1 MIKSIDMSRLD
12 EALGLLSERLRLDG
26 AAPQE
31 IVICGGSSLIAR
43 GYVSRATRDVDVLAW
58 RLRGQAR
65 FISSRPLSET
75 LVVASKRV
83 AADLGLPANWFNDGP
98 ADLFEMGL
106 PAGFEDRLTSRHY
119 GSHLIGWFIDR
130 IDQIHFKLYAAA
142 DQGPGQHVDD
152 LLALKPT
159 AHELLAASR
168 WAFTH
173 DVSPGFRSIVRDM
186 LKQLGHEEIT
196 KDL

>member
-1 MIKSIDMSRLD
+1 MTASIDMSRLD

-26 AAPQE
+26 AFPQE

-43 GYVSRATRDVDVLAW
+43 GYVSRVTRDVDVLAW
-58 RLRGQAR
+58 RLRGQTG
-65 FISSRPLSET
+65 FISSRPLSKT

-106 PAGFEDRLTSRHY
+106 PGGFEDRLTSRTY
-119 GSHLIGWFIDR
+119 GSHLTGWFIDR
-130 IDQIHFKLYAAA
+130 IDQIHFKLYASA

-152 LLALKPT
+152 LLALRPT
-159 AHELLAASR
+159 ANELLTASR

-173 DVSPGFRSIVRDM
+173 DVSPGFRSVVRDM